1 MGSSGP
7 LSCPIAFPFMYSR
20 ILSIAAALVV
30 LPGAAFANQANSV
43 SSNQGV
49 NNQNNSGTVIQNPS
63 GGSQTNINQN
73 NAFSST
79 YSFGPGISCPTPSLA
94 ANLNYGGGSGWGG
107 GYSSGSG
114 SYGAS
119 LSYIH
124 PLGGSIGDAC
134 EGLVTEITRQRQL
147 DTDVNLIKVCADM
160 AANGIQIDTKE
171 FPEFKVCASVHA
183 NGRTAILNTGPVF
196 SEPSD
201 TITVIPVR

>member
-1 MGSSGP
+1 MN
-7 LSCPIAFPFMYSR
+7 LRFVTAIA
-20 ILSIAAALVV
+20 SISYMLI
-30 LPGAAFANQANSV
+30 PSAAFADQVSQ
-43 SSNQGV
+43 SSNNGA
-49 NNQNNSGTVIQNPS
+49 NNQSNSGTVIQNPS

-94 ANLNYGGGSGWGG
+94 ANLSYGGGDAWGG

-124 PLGGSIGDAC
+124 PIGGSIGNAC

-160 AANGIQIDTKE
+160 AANNIQIDLKA
-171 FPEFKVCASVHA
+171 FPEFEVCKSVHA
-183 NGRTAILNTGPVF
+183 NGRTAVLNTGPVF
-196 SEPSD
+196 SQKSD
-201 TITVIPVR
+201 AIPVVPVR

>member
-1 MGSSGP
+1 MNLRP
-7 LSCPIAFPFMYSR
+7 ALL
-20 ILSIAAALVV
+20 ILSSVAL
-30 LPGAAFANQANSV
+30 LSPSASLAESNSQ
-43 SSNQGV
+43 SSNNGV
-49 NNQNNSGTVIQNPS
+49 NNQSNSGTVIQNPS

-94 ANLNYGGGSGWGG
+94 ANLNYGGGDAWGG

-124 PLGGSIGDAC
+124 PLGGSIGNAC
-134 EGLVTEITRQRQL
+134 KGLVTEITRQRQL

-160 AANGIQIDTKE
+160 AANNIQIDLKA
-171 FPEFKVCASVHA
+171 FPEFKVCESVHA
-183 NGRTAILNTGPVF
+183 NGRTAVLNTGPVF
-196 SEPSD
+196 SEPSSALP
-201 TITVIPVR
+201 VVPVR

>member
-1 MGSSGP
+1 MNLRLIATIASVGS
-7 LSCPIAFPFMYSR
+7 
-20 ILSIAAALVV
+20 V
-30 LPGAAFANQANSV
+30 LIPSAAFADQISQ
-43 SSNQGV
+43 SSNNGV
-49 NNQNNSGTVIQNPS
+49 NNQSNSGTVIQNPS

-94 ANLNYGGGSGWGG
+94 ANLNYGGGDAWGG

-134 EGLVTEITRQRQL
+134 KGLVTEITRQRQL

-160 AANGIQIDTKE
+160 AANGIKIDLKD
-171 FPEFKVCASVHA
+171 FPEFKVCESVQA
-183 NGRTAILNTGPVF
+183 GGRTAVLNTGPVF
-196 SEPSD
+196 SQKSD
-201 TITVIPVR
+201 AIPVVPIR

>member
-1 MGSSGP
+1 MNLRP
-7 LSCPIAFPFMYSR
+7 ALL
-20 ILSIAAALVV
+20 ILSSVAL
-30 LPGAAFANQANSV
+30 LAPSASFAQSNSQ
-43 SSNQGV
+43 SSNNGV
-49 NNQNNSGTVIQNPS
+49 NNQSNSGTVIQNPS

-94 ANLNYGGGSGWGG
+94 ANLNYGGGDAWGG

-124 PLGGSIGDAC
+124 PLGGSIGNAC

-160 AANGIQIDTKE
+160 AANNIQIDLKA
-171 FPEFKVCASVHA
+171 FPEFKVCESVHA
-183 NGRTAILNTGPVF
+183 NGRTAVLNTGPVF
-196 SEPSD
+196 SEPSSALP
-201 TITVIPVR
+201 VIPVR

>member
-1 MGSSGP
+1 MNLRPALLVLSSVAL
-7 LSCPIAFPFMYSR
+7 LSPSAS
-20 ILSIAAALVV
+20 LAQS
-30 LPGAAFANQANSV
+30 NSQ
-43 SSNQGV
+43 SSNNGV
-49 NNQNNSGTVIQNPS
+49 NNQSNSGTVIQNPS

-94 ANLNYGGGSGWGG
+94 ANLNYGGGDAWGG

-124 PLGGSIGDAC
+124 PLGGSIGNAC

-160 AANGIQIDTKE
+160 AANNIQIDLKA
-171 FPEFKVCASVHA
+171 FPEFKVCESVHA
-183 NGRTAILNTGPVF
+183 NGRTAVLNTGPVF
-196 SEPSD
+196 SEPSSALP
-201 TITVIPVR
+201 VIPVR

>member
-1 MGSSGP
+1 MNLRSAILALSSV
-7 LSCPIAFPFMYSR
+7 
-20 ILSIAAALVV
+20 AL
-30 LPGAAFANQANSV
+30 LAPSASFAQSNSQ
-43 SSNQGV
+43 SSNNGV
-49 NNQNNSGTVIQNPS
+49 NNQSNSGTVIQNPS

-94 ANLNYGGGSGWGG
+94 ANLNYGGGNGWGG

-160 AANGIQIDTKE
+160 AANNIQIDLKA
-171 FPEFKVCASVHA
+171 FPEFKVCESVHA
-183 NGRTAILNTGPVF
+183 NGRTAVLNTGPVF
-196 SEPSD
+196 SEPSSA
-201 TITVIPVR
+201 IPVIPVR